1 MVSQD
6 NETPDKMRE
15 PNSDSERKFEVE
27 AHYEEKPRREH
38 PGSKKEMDSSFIS
51 TGRVMAYTT
60 MEEEEPES
68 KKSTP
73 VKSKKQSGGTVT
85 EHKAEPKHNVT
96 HV

>member
-1 MVSQD
+1 MSQD
-6 NETPDKMRE
+6 DDTPDKMRE
-15 PNSDSERKFEVE
+15 SNLDSERKFEVE

-51 TGRVMAYTT
+51 TGRVMTYTT
-60 MEEEEPES
+60 MEEEGPES

-73 VKSKKQSGGTVT
+73 VKSKKLGGGTVT
-85 EHKAEPKHNVT
+85 EHKTEAKHNVT